1 MTNDET
7 NFWQI
12 APGAAL
18 TQRERHW
25 IRQAAGNV
33 THIFGPRCTIVN
45 IGVEH
50 GASIHCLRAGAPEA
64 RIVAVEIDLERI
76 PPKRPD
82 LMRAELVQ
90 GDSREVWR
98 DYEELEVALLF
109 VDGGHEYEIVQADIV
124 NWSPMVEV
132 GGVMAFHDYAPRP
145 EHLEQ
150 WHLGGVRRAVDEW
163 VEGNLCWARVPAADS
178 LAAFLRVG

>member
-7 NFWQI
+7 NFWKI

-25 IRQAAGNV
+25 IKQATGNV

-50 GASIHCLRAGAPEA
+50 GASIHCLRSAAPEA
-64 RIVAVEIDLERI
+64 RIVAVDIDLERI
-76 PPKRPD
+76 PPERPD

-90 GDSREVWR
+90 GDSRELWR
-98 DYEELEVALLF
+98 GYADLEIALLF

-124 NWSPMVEV
+124 NWSPMVEI
-132 GGVMAFHDYAPRP
+132 GGVIVFHDYAPLP
-145 EHLEQ
+145 EHLER
-150 WHLGGVRRAVDEW
+150 WHLDGVRRAVDEW
-163 VEGNLCWARVPAADS
+163 AEGNPCWAKVPAADS

>member
-1 MTNDET
+1 MVDDTAT
-7 NFWQI
+7 FWRT

-18 TQRERHW
+18 TQAERRWLRH
-25 IRQAAGNV
+25 AAGNV
-33 THIFGPRCTIVN
+33 ARLFGPHCTIVN

-50 GASIHCLRAGAPEA
+50 GASIHCLRAGAPDA
-64 RIVAVEIDLERI
+64 RIIAVDVDLERI

-98 DYEELEVALLF
+98 DYEGLEVALLF
-109 VDGGHEYEIVQADIV
+109 VDGGHEYEIVKADAA
-124 NWSPMVEV
+124 NWGPSVQV

-145 EHLEQ
+145 ADLER
-150 WHLGGVRRAVDEW
+150 WGLGGVRRAVDEW
-163 VEGNLCWARVPAADS
+163 AEGNRRWAKIPVVDS
-178 LAAFLRVG
+178 LAAFLRIG